1 MSTATEAV
9 TGRPKKRYAKKR
21 KKKKKN
27 VPVRNSSDM
36 FHKMLHKRL
45 FLVVTAVN
53 IVSFSEEKAIQ
64 DWNFKFDIVNGAS
77 KTSNQLVNE
86 DSNYKDNR
94 ISGINNDPVD
104 HENCTDKNCSVK
116 GKENDRS
123 CPYESKELCLIFSL
137 SKIAKI
143 QIASLSEV
151 AAGRSIETGTRSDQN
166 SNVAERTKGIY
177 LDRPKL
183 GENENLQRS
192 SSSSVQCRAVR
203 DVYIPEVKQHL
214 PAFACQF
221 GNNTFILSSARFLQ
235 DRRSRLEINVNEDTF
250 KSIKSTP
257 KLSRSNQFNVI
268 PALLVLNT
276 ANNDYRIE
284 MQGNISNDQRK
295 EGN

>member
-1 MSTATEAV
+1 M
-9 TGRPKKRYAKKR
+9 
-21 KKKKKN
+21 
-27 VPVRNSSDM
+27 RNSSDM
-36 FHKMLHKRL
+36 LHKMLHKRL

-64 DWNFKFDIVNGAS
+64 DWNFKFDITNGAS

-104 HENCTDKNCSVK
+104 HENCSDKNCSEK
-116 GKENDRS
+116 GKENARS

-137 SKIAKI
+137 SKIAKV

-151 AAGRSIETGTRSDQN
+151 AAGRSIEPDTRSDKH
-166 SNVAERTKGIY
+166 SNVAERRKGIY
-177 LDRPKL
+177 LDRPKER
-183 GENENLQRS
+183 ENENPQRTS
-192 SSSSVQCRAVR
+192 STSVQCRAVR

-250 KSIKSTP
+250 KSIKSTS
-257 KLSRSNQFNVI
+257 KVSRSNQLNVI